1 MHARNRAAKAKHCKV
16 TKGKGRDKHRIAMAK
31 YGDDL
36 ISKGK
41 EEKCTATAKT
51 SKATS
56 GNDVK
61 AKA

>member
-16 TKGKGRDKHRIAMAK
+16 TKGKG
-31 YGDDL
+31 
-36 ISKGK
+36 K

-51 SKATS
+51 SKATY